1 MQIYVSN
8 KELRLHYVQAME
20 LTVSLGDVCVCVREC
35 VCLHSEWIKGSRGS
49 SSSSSQEEH

>member
-1 MQIYVSN
+1 MQVYVSN
-8 KELRLHYVQAME
+8 KELRLHYVQAMK
-20 LTVSLGDVCVCVREC
+20 LMVSLGDVCVCVREC